1 MATLPNFAPPHIVA
15 ETRPDG
21 GVFIHSTDPL
31 QPHAASVVHDFRRGS
46 ESHPDRDLIAERG
59 ADGEWRHMSWGAV
72 RKQVDRVAQ
81 GILNRHLEDRP
92 VMILSGN
99 SIHHLI
105 VMLAAMTIGAPVT
118 PVSVAYS
125 LQSRDHDRLR
135 WMAGFIEP
143 GLVYA
148 ETGAFADALAV
159 VTEVVP
165 GVTVIGADFPG
176 RRSIALDTFGAEP
189 TAEVDRRCAALTADR
204 LAKILFTSGSTG
216 QPKGV
221 ITTHGMLAANQQQ
234 IRQGWPF
241 LVGEPPVLLDWLP
254 WSHTFGGSHDL
265 YMVLTNGGTLW
276 IDDGRPAPSLI
287 GRTVRNFVDVRPT
300 IYFGVPAVYSAM
312 LPLLESDEA
321 AAKAFLSRLRLGF
334 FAAAALPQDLWD
346 RLERLAKRHGAK
358 MQMTTSWGLTETSPA
373 ATMAHFPITR
383 SDILGVPLPGMDL
396 LLAPVGDQLELRVR
410 GPNVTPGYYKRP
422 DLTALAFDAEGFFR
436 TSDAAALVDPDNPD
450 AGLVFDGRIT
460 ENFKLTTGTFVR
472 VGTLRPHLLSVS
484 NGLINDAIICGENHT
499 AVTAMVWLAAQ
510 HAKRV
515 DAAGIPEPA
524 LRRELVGVLNRL
536 AEEASASS
544 QHIER
549 LLVLTE
555 PPQLDGGELTDKGYI
570 NQRVTRRRRAAQVAL
585 LQQDP
590 PPPQVVLRLA

>member
-1 MATLPNFAPPHIVA
+1 MNALPNFAPPHIVA

-21 GVFIHSTDPL
+21 GVFIRSTDPL
-31 QPHAASVVHDFRRGS
+31 RPYAASVIHDFRRGS

-59 ADGEWRHMSWGAV
+59 ADGKWQHMSWGAV

-81 GILNRHLEDRP
+81 GILDRHLEDQP
-92 VMILSGN
+92 VMVLSGN
-99 SIHHLI
+99 SIQHLI
-105 VMLAAMTIGAPVT
+105 VMLAAMTVGAPVVS
-118 PVSVAYS
+118 VSVAYS
-125 LQSRDHDRLR
+125 LQSRDHERLR

-148 ETGAFADALAV
+148 ETDAFADAMAV
-159 VTEVVP
+159 VTAVVP
-165 GVTVIGADFPG
+165 GVTVIGANFPG
-176 RRSIALDTFGAEP
+176 THAAALEAFGAEP
-189 TAEVDRRCAALTADR
+189 TPEVDRRCTALTTDT
-204 LAKILFTSGSTG
+204 LAKVLFTSGSTG

-221 ITTHGMLAANQQQ
+221 ITTHGMLSANQQQ
-234 IRQGWPF
+234 IRQAWPF
-241 LVGEPPVLLDWLP
+241 LAVEPPVLLDWLP

-312 LPLLESDEA
+312 LPLLENDDTA
-321 AAKAFLSRLRLGF
+321 ADAFLSRLRLGF

-346 RLERLAKRHGAK
+346 RLERLARRHGAK

-410 GPNVTPGYYKRP
+410 GPNITPGYYKRP
-422 DLTALAFDAEGFFR
+422 DLTAAAFDEEGFFR
-436 TSDAAALVDPDNPD
+436 TSDAAALVDAENPD

-499 AVTAMVWLAAQ
+499 SVTAMVWLTAQ
-510 HAKRV
+510 HAQRV
-515 DAAGIPEPA
+515 DAQGVPEPA
-524 LRRELVGVLNRL
+524 LRRELIDVLNRL
-536 AEEASASS
+536 AEAAAGSS

-585 LQQDP
+585 LQQEP
-590 PPPQVVLRLA
+590 PPPQVVLRS